1 MYAHIEE
8 PRYKIVGLA
17 LSKVAPSITLTAMS
31 ETAAFFLGKYKSINL
46 NTVEIGYF

>member
-31 ETAAFFLGKYKSINL
+31 ETAAFFLGKYSN
-46 NTVEIGYF
+46 